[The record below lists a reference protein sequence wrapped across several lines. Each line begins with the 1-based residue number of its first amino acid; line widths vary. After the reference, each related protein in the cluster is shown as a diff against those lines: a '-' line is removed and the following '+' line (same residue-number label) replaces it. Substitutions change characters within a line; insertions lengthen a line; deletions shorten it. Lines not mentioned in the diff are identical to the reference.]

1 MLKEF
6 KDFVSRGNMLD
17 LAIGVV
23 IGAAFG
29 KVTEGFMNF
38 IVNPLVGMIGG
49 ADFSDKFIVISG
61 RDNPAVMAAHTLE
74 EVKKLGGSALGYG
87 AFLSAFVNFLIVSFV
102 MFLVIKAYNKVKKG
116 EPEAVLAPPADV
128 ALLTEIR
135 DILKKE
141 A

>member
-6 KDFVSRGNMLD
+6 RDFISRGNMLD

-38 IVNPLVGMIGG
+38 IINPLVGLIGG
-49 ADFSDKFIVISG
+49 TDFSNLFIVLKEGKTPGPYNSLK
-61 RDNPAVMAAHTLE
+61 AATDA
-74 EVKKLGGSALGYG
+74 GASALGYG
-87 AFLSAFVNFLIVSFV
+87 AFISAFINFLIVAFV
-102 MFLVIKAYNKVKKG
+102 MFMVIKAYNKFKKG
-116 EPEAVLAPPADV
+116 EAEAVLAPPADV

-135 DILKKE
+135 DLLAKN
-141 A
+141 

>member
-6 KDFVSRGNMLD
+6 RDFISRGNMLD

-38 IVNPLVGMIGG
+38 IINPLVGLIGG
-49 ADFSDKFIVISG
+49 ADFSDKFIILSG
-61 RDNPAVMAAHTLE
+61 KEIPAVMAAHTLE
-74 EVKKLGGSALGYG
+74 EVKKAGGNALGYG
-87 AFLSAFVNFLIVSFV
+87 AFISAFLNFLIVAFV
-102 MFLVIKAYNKVKKG
+102 MFLVIKAYNKFKKG
-116 EPEAVLAPPADV
+116 EAAAVLAAPPDV

-135 DILKKE
+135 DLLAKN
-141 A
+141 

>member
-6 KDFVSRGNMLD
+6 RDFISRGNMLD

-38 IVNPLVGMIGG
+38 IINPLVGLIGG
-49 ADFSDKFIVISG
+49 TDFSNLFIVLKEGKTPGPYNSLK
-61 RDNPAVMAAHTLE
+61 AATDA
-74 EVKKLGGSALGYG
+74 GASALGYG
-87 AFLSAFVNFLIVSFV
+87 AFISAFINFLIVAFV
-102 MFLVIKAYNKVKKG
+102 MFMVIKAYNKFKKG
-116 EPEAVLAPPADV
+116 EAEAVLAPPADV

-135 DILKKE
+135 DILAKK
-141 A
+141 